1 MEKEMNPDLDPE
13 SIAPTQS
20 QVGEIFDSKQ
30 IQEDAVFGEIQEGDT
45 NYRDVSWMGTT
56 ALMIKTQIGLG
67 VLSMPK
73 VFDTL
78 GIIPGIILLIV
89 IAGMTTWSNWMV
101 GVFKLRHPSVYGIDD
116 VGKMLFGRFGFEL
129 FGAAYTLYWIFTGG
143 SALLSISI
151 SFNALSDHGT
161 CTAVF
166 VAVAA
171 IIAFMFSSIQTLARM
186 SWLAWLGAACIII
199 AVFIVTIAV
208 GIQGHPPEIGGVI
221 PEADYRLVGNPSFVD
236 AMTAVSTICLTYAG
250 TPAFFNIVSEMRDP
264 ELYNRA
270 LTICQILVTVIY
282 IVVGTV
288 VYYYC
293 GSHVASPA
301 LGSAGVL
308 VKKVAYGFALPGL
321 CASAILLLHLPAKHI
336 FMRFL
341 RGTRHLTGQTMIHWV
356 TWLGSTFTI
365 VMIAYIVASS
375 IPVFSDLVSL
385 VGALLA
391 TSLCFQPMGC
401 MWLYDNWRPGKRDKS
416 LGWCLKVA
424 WCVFMIVS
432 GFFLTIAGT
441 YASVVSIKRSYQ
453 ESGGSSAWSC
463 ANNDV

>member
-1 MEKEMNPDLDPE
+1 MKKESNQNLD
-13 SIAPTQS
+13 SDQIAPTHS
-20 QVGEIFDSKQ
+20 QVGEVFASKT
-30 IQEDAVFGEIQEGDT
+30 IQDDAVFGEIQEGDT
-45 NYRDVSWMGTT
+45 NYRNVSWIGTT
-56 ALMIKTQIGLG
+56 ALLIKTQIGLG

-78 GIIPGIILLIV
+78 GIIPGIVLLIV
-89 IAGMTTWSNWMV
+89 IAGMTTWSNWMI
-101 GVFKLRHPSVYGIDD
+101 GVFKIRHPSVYGIDD
-116 VGKMLFGRFGFEL
+116 VGRMLFGRFGFEL

-151 SFNALSDHGT
+151 SFNALTDHGT

-171 IIAFMFSSIQTLARM
+171 IIAFTFSSIQTLGRI
-186 SWLAWLGAACIII
+186 SWLAWIGTACIII

-208 GIQGHPPEIGGVI
+208 GIQGHPPRIDGGI
-221 PEADYRLVGNPSFVD
+221 PLSDYKLVGNPTFVE

-250 TPAFFNIVSEMRDP
+250 TPAFFNIISEMRDP
-264 ELYNRA
+264 QLYNRA
-270 LTICQILVTVIY
+270 LAICQLLVTVIY

-301 LGSAGVL
+301 LGSAGPL
-308 VKKVAYGFALPGL
+308 VKKVSYGFALPGL
-321 CASAILLLHLPAKHI
+321 CVSAILLLHLPAKHVFI
-336 FMRFL
+336 RIL
-341 RGTRHLTGQTMIHWV
+341 RGTRHLTGQTTIHWI

-365 VMIAYIVASS
+365 VTAAYIVASS

-391 TSLCFQPMGC
+391 TPLCFQPMGC
-401 MWLYDNWRPGKRDKS
+401 MWLYDNWGPGRHQKS
-416 LGWCLKVA
+416 LIWSIKVA
-424 WCVFMIVS
+424 WCVFMIMA
-432 GFFLTIAGT
+432 GFFLTIGGT
-441 YASVVSIKRSYQ
+441 YSSIMSINASYKKT
-453 ESGGSSAWSC
+453 GGSAAWSC
-463 ANNDV
+463 GNNDS